1 MFRSIIRQ
9 LLSSRYLLGALLLLI
24 AGGSYLAIRQWIDRR
39 TEKKQ
44 DTEIVREGEEM
55 LGSWGQ
61 KSASSLIRFRLRRDG
76 TFTYKLVQYPQSD
89 TVVING
95 TYGIATSAGS
105 KSGGDYPRLIAVSD
119 KGDTIINHFI
129 AYLTPYDAAAL
140 DKGYDKMILNAGGR
154 LDTTGLV
161 FYRIKEIN

>member
-24 AGGSYLAIRQWIDRR
+24 AGGGYLAIRQWIDRR

-44 DTEIVREGEEM
+44 DTEIVREGEEI

-61 KSASSLIRFRLRRDG
+61 KSARSLIRFRLRRNG
-76 TFTYKLVQYPQSD
+76 TFTYKLVQYPLSD
-89 TVVING
+89 TVTISG
-95 TYGIATSAGS
+95 RYGIASANGHT
-105 KSGGDYPRLIAVSD
+105 KTGDYPRLIAVSD
-119 KGDTIINHFI
+119 KGDTIINHYI

-140 DKGYDKMILNAGGR
+140 DQGYDKMILNAGGR
-154 LDTTGLV
+154 LDTAGLV
-161 FYRIKEIN
+161 FYRIKDIQ

>member
-24 AGGSYLAIRQWIDRR
+24 AGGGYLAIRQWMDRR

-44 DTEIVREGEEM
+44 DTEIIREGEEI

-61 KSASSLIRFRLRRDG
+61 KSANNLIRFRLRRDG
-76 TFTYKLVQYPQSD
+76 TFTYKLVHYPQSD
-89 TVVING
+89 TVVVNG
-95 TYGIATSAGS
+95 AYEIATSAGS
-105 KSGGDYPRLIAVSD
+105 RSSGDYPRLIAVSN
-119 KGDTIINHFI
+119 KGDTVINHFI

-140 DKGYDKMILNAGGR
+140 DQGYDKMILNAGGR
-154 LDTTGLV
+154 LDTAGLV